1 MVGTFNIC
9 RYYRILS
16 RGPSQSS
23 MSKSLLILMLM
34 TTQLL
39 AGGGV
44 SGYICI
50 SSNGSFGFHFGSSSC
65 TSCQVACEVDGKS
78 RGDCNAQQSC
88 GTSCSKHRID
98 RFHKVTIGTLGVAK
112 SCDCTHIPVI
122 IESEQPTR
130 VARNLTTADYKQ
142 LASLVAL
149 LPTIGNCCQPIP
161 QTAFHSNGTSVASDF
176 SLTVIA
182 TVVIRC

>member
-1 MVGTFNIC
+1 
-9 RYYRILS
+9 
-16 RGPSQSS
+16 
-23 MSKSLLILMLM
+23 MSKSLLILMLV

-39 AGGGV
+39 TGGGV

-65 TSCQVACEVDGKS
+65 TSCQVACEAHGKS
-78 RGDCNAQQSC
+78 CDDSNAQQSC
-88 GTSCSKHRID
+88 NSSCGKHRIEQLN
-98 RFHKVTIGTLGVAK
+98 KVTIGTLGVAK
-112 SCDCTHIPVI
+112 SCDCTHIPVT

-130 VARNLTTADYKQ
+130 VARNLTTADYKF

-149 LPTIGNCCQPIP
+149 LPTIGNCCQAIS
-161 QTAFHSNGTSVASDF
+161 QTPFRSIGTSVAPDF
-176 SLTVIA
+176 SLTVIS

>member
-1 MVGTFNIC
+1 MGTFNTC

-16 RGPSQSS
+16 RGSSQSP

-39 AGGGV
+39 TGGGV

-50 SSNGSFGFHFGSSSC
+50 SSNGAFGFHFGSSSC

-88 GTSCSKHRID
+88 SSSCSNHRID
-98 RFHKVTIGTLGVAK
+98 RLNKVTIGTLGVAK
-112 SCDCTHIPVI
+112 SCDCTHIPVT
-122 IESEQPTR
+122 IESEPPTR
-130 VARNLTTADYKQ
+130 VARNLTTADYNQ

-149 LPTIGNCCQPIP
+149 LPTIGNCCQATS
-161 QTAFHSNGTSVASDF
+161 QTPFHSVGTAVAPDF
-176 SLTVIA
+176 SLAVIS

>member
-1 MVGTFNIC
+1 
-9 RYYRILS
+9 
-16 RGPSQSS
+16 

-39 AGGGV
+39 TGGGV

-65 TSCQVACEVDGKS
+65 TSCQVACEADGKS
-78 RGDCNAQQSC
+78 RGDSNSQQSC
-88 GTSCSKHRID
+88 SSSCGKHRVD
-98 RFHKVTIGTLGVAK
+98 RLKKVTIGTQGVAR
-112 SCDCTHIPVI
+112 SCDCTHIPVT
-122 IESEQPTR
+122 IESEQSTR
-130 VARNLTTADYKQ
+130 VARKSVTADYEE

-149 LPTIGNCCQPIP
+149 LPTIGNCCQAIS
-161 QTAFHSNGTSVASDF
+161 QTTFHSIGIPVVPNF
-176 SLTVIA
+176 SLTVIS